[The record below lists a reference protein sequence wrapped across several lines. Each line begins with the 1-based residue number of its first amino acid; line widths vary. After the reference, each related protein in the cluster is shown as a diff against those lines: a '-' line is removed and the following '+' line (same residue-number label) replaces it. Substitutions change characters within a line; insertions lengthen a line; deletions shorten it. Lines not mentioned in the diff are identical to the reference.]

1 MDEAGP
7 YKVIDIPGA
16 TSASAATTTLNTEAK
31 DGWEVVGVGPMMQ
44 NGQPQGLRIILKKKQ
59 PEPYEAYRSNV

>member
-1 MDEAGP
+1 MDEGP
-7 YKVIDIPGA
+7 YKVIDIPAA
-16 TSASAATTTLNTEAK
+16 TSESAATTTLNTQAR
-31 DGWEVVGVGPMMQ
+31 DGWEVVGVGPMVL